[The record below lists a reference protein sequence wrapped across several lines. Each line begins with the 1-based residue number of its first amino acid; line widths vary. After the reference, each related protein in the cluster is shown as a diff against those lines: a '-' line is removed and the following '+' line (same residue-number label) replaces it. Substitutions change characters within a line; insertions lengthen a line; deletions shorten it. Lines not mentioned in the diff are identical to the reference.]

1 MRTQTATIARL
12 LSAIFFF
19 SGFSALIYQV
29 VWQRLLAAH
38 YGVGPIS
45 IALIVT
51 VYMAGLGLGALVGGY
66 LAERTKQRIVAY
78 FFIELCIGLFGALS
92 ASLLDFLG
100 RHSAGSPYV
109 LSFAYM
115 LVFLSLP
122 TFLMGTTLP
131 LLTKIFSRLI
141 SDFLGTVSFLY
152 FINTI
157 GASVGALL
165 ASYGIISFF
174 GLHTAIYFAA
184 AVNFSMAI
192 LIFVALRLTRLP
204 ASPIVERSPDESAPI
219 GIGRLAYLLV
229 FVTGFLAIG
238 YEIIWFRVIGV
249 LTKDSPY
256 SFSSVL
262 AVYLAGIAMGSFAVN
277 VLLKRNQRVNKKL
290 LFFGLQFLIG
300 LTVALTFITYFYLTK
315 YTGLGFLTQAS
326 FGLDVHPDWPGWGT
340 LLQPSSFRG
349 WLMGVYQLVDVF
361 FWSIVFVLIPT
372 LLMGA
377 SFPLVSFLALDRRDE
392 EGKTVG
398 LVSCFAIA
406 GNALGGVLTGLVIL
420 PYLGT
425 ELSLVLFCSVG
436 MAFGLVLFGDHG
448 IRLPLLVRG
457 TLVAVLLS
465 GIVIAFPRKGQLYE
479 AMHSPPG
486 REFDVYIEEG
496 IDGVVV
502 TYQRGIAVQL
512 YINGSSHGHRPAN
525 HQYLRTIEAMSRAS
539 RLERVLVIG
548 YGTGSTVETLLKSDE
563 VRELVLVE
571 LNGTLIR
578 NLRKMPLFD
587 DMLRD
592 SRVRLIIDDGRRFL
606 FRTSDKFDLIST
618 DPLRTTTSY
627 SNNLYSE
634 RFFQLVRDHLT
645 PGGVYVAWQDEHKIV
660 PKTLAWT
667 FPYLEKHRGA
677 FCITSNSPL
686 VVNQSR
692 RQEIIARFPPND
704 RELILAGAGYLGD
717 RTFVERLTR
726 DYPINRDWEP
736 WTEYYIG
743 LKVREALGIFSTGAD
758 PGEHLGQQLLWLN
771 GE

>member
-1 MRTQTATIARL
+1 MRTKSATIERL
-12 LSAIFFF
+12 LSTIFFF

-45 IALIVT
+45 TALIVT

-66 LAERTKQRIVAY
+66 LAERTKQKILAY

-92 ASLLDFLG
+92 PSFLDFLG

-115 LVFLSLP
+115 FVFLSLP

-165 ASYGIISFF
+165 ASYVIISFF
-174 GLHTAIYFAA
+174 GLHTAVYFAA

-192 LIFVALRLTRLP
+192 LIFVASRLTGLL
-204 ASPIVERSPDESAPI
+204 ASPIGERSRDESAPI
-219 GIGRLAYLLV
+219 GMGRLAYLLV
-229 FVTGFLAIG
+229 FVTGFLALG

-277 VLLKRNQRVNKKL
+277 VLLNRNQRVNKKI

-300 LTVALTFITYFYLTK
+300 LSVALTFITYFYLTK
-315 YTGLGFLTQAS
+315 HTGIGFLTRAS
-326 FGLDVHPDWPGWGT
+326 FGVDLHPDWPGWGT
-340 LLQPSSFRG
+340 LLQASSFKG
-349 WLMGVYQLVDVF
+349 WLMGVYRLVDVF

-406 GNALGGVLTGLVIL
+406 GNALGGVLTGLVVL

-425 ELSLVLFCSVG
+425 ELSLVLFCSAG
-436 MAFGLVLFGDHG
+436 IAFGVVLFGDHG

-465 GIVIAFPRKGQLYE
+465 GIVSAFPRKGQLYE

-486 REFDVYIEEG
+486 QQFDVYIEEG

-502 TYQRGIAVQL
+502 TYQRGIAVQN
-512 YINGSSHGHRPAN
+512 YINGSSHGHRPGY
-525 HQYLRTIEAMSRAS
+525 HHYYDTIEAMSRAS

-571 LNGTLIR
+571 LNRTLLR
-578 NLRKMPLFD
+578 NLRKMPQFD

-606 FRTSDKFDLIST
+606 FRTSDKFDLIAT

-645 PGGVYVAWQDEHKIV
+645 PGGVYLLLCGERRIV
-660 PKTLAWT
+660 PKTLAWS
-667 FPYLEKHRGA
+667 FPYLEMHKS
-677 FCITSNSPL
+677 FCIASNSPL

-704 RELILAGAGYLGD
+704 RELILAWAGYLGD

-726 DYPINRDWEP
+726 GYPINRDWEP

-743 LKVREALGIFSTGAD
+743 LKVREALGIFSTGS
-758 PGEHLGQQLLWLN
+758 
-771 GE
+771 

>member
-1 MRTQTATIARL
+1 
-12 LSAIFFF
+12 
-19 SGFSALIYQV
+19 
-29 VWQRLLAAH
+29 
-38 YGVGPIS
+38 
-45 IALIVT
+45 
-51 VYMAGLGLGALVGGY
+51 
-66 LAERTKQRIVAY
+66 
-78 FFIELCIGLFGALS
+78 
-92 ASLLDFLG
+92 
-100 RHSAGSPYV
+100 
-109 LSFAYM
+109 
-115 LVFLSLP
+115 
-122 TFLMGTTLP
+122 
-131 LLTKIFSRLI
+131 
-141 SDFLGTVSFLY
+141 
-152 FINTI
+152 
-157 GASVGALL
+157 
-165 ASYGIISFF
+165 
-174 GLHTAIYFAA
+174 
-184 AVNFSMAI
+184 
-192 LIFVALRLTRLP
+192 
-204 ASPIVERSPDESAPI
+204 
-219 GIGRLAYLLV
+219 V

-277 VLLKRNQRVNKKL
+277 VFLNRNQRVNVKI

-300 LTVALTFITYFYLTK
+300 LSVALTFISYFYLTK
-315 YTGLGFLTQAS
+315 HTDIGFLTRAS
-326 FGLDVHPDWPGWGT
+326 FAVDLHPDWPGWGT
-340 LLQPSSFRG
+340 LLQASSFKD

-361 FWSIVFVLIPT
+361 FWSVVFVLIPT

-377 SFPLVSFLALDRRDE
+377 SFPLVSFLALDRRGE

-406 GNALGGVLTGLVIL
+406 GNALGGVLTGLVVL

-436 MAFGLVLFGDHG
+436 IAFGVALFGDHG
-448 IRLPLLVRG
+448 IRLPLLVRV

-465 GIVIAFPRKGQLYE
+465 GTLIAFPRKGELYE

-486 REFDVYIEEG
+486 QEFDVYIEEG

-502 TYQRGIAVQL
+502 TYQRGIAVQN
-512 YINGSSHGHRPAN
+512 YINGSSHGHRPAY
-525 HQYLRTIEAMSRAS
+525 HHHYDTIEAMSRAS

-571 LNGTLIR
+571 LNRTLIR
-578 NLRKMPLFD
+578 NLRKMPQFD

-606 FRTSDKFDLIST
+606 FRTSDKFDLIAT

-634 RFFQLVRDHLT
+634 RFFRLVRDHLT
-645 PGGVYVAWQDEHKIV
+645 PGGVYLLLCGERKIV
-660 PKTLAWT
+660 PKTLASS
-667 FPYLEKHRGA
+667 FPYLEMHKS
-677 FCITSNSPL
+677 FCIASNSPL

-692 RQEIIARFPPND
+692 RQEIIARFPPHD

-717 RTFVERLTR
+717 RTFVETLTR
-726 DYPINRDWEP
+726 GYPINRDWEP

-743 LKVREALGIFSTGAD
+743 LKVREALGRFSTGS
-758 PGEHLGQQLLWLN
+758 
-771 GE
+771 